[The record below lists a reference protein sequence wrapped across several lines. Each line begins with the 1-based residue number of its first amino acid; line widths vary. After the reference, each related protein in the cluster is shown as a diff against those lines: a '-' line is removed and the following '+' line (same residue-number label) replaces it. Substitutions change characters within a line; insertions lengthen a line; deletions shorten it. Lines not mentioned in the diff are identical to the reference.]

1 MNALQP
7 DSDPRLF
14 STAAMVN
21 PLARWT
27 GYALLLGMVLC
38 WSSGFIGYRYAT
50 QYGGVLVVTFWRFLF
65 TVVLLLPFVFA
76 SLRQVGW
83 PALRRHALLGVLGIA
98 GYIAPLAK
106 SIEAGVAPGTS
117 SLIANLLPLSIVLMA
132 GLVPGQRTRGWQ
144 WLGVAV
150 CLSGMLIASIGTVE
164 LASAPVW
171 AYCLPLLAVASLA
184 VATIHEKRSEP
195 VQLPALTGLFIQV
208 CATLPVFALLAWQ
221 EGSLQPTL
229 APGFALAAAWLA
241 IAGTLGGYGFYWLC
255 LRRFSI
261 QRISGALFLTPG
273 ITMIWACLQ
282 FGDPLTASAL
292 IGVGLTLIGLP
303 LLRRSVIVRKP

>member
-1 MNALQP
+1 MNVLQH
-7 DSDPRLF
+7 DSDQRPF
-14 STAAMVN
+14 STAPVAN
-21 PLARWT
+21 PLARWA
-27 GYALLLGMVLC
+27 GYALLLGMVVC

-50 QYGGVLVVTFWRFLF
+50 QYGGVMVITFWRFLF
-65 TVVLLLPFVFA
+65 TLLLLLPFVFG
-76 SLRQVGW
+76 SLRQIGW
-83 PALRRHALLGVLGIA
+83 RVLGRHALLGVLGIA

-144 WLGVAV
+144 WLGVGV
-150 CLSGMLIASIGTVE
+150 CLGGMLIASIGTVE

-184 VATIHEKRSEP
+184 VATIHEKRSAP
-195 VQLPALTGLFIQV
+195 VQVPALTGLFIQV
-208 CATLPVFALLAWQ
+208 CATVPVFALLALQ
-221 EGSLQPTL
+221 EGSLQPSL
-229 APGFALAAAWLA
+229 APGFAMAAAWLA
-241 IAGTLGGYGFYWLC
+241 VVGTLGGYGFYWLC

-273 ITMIWACLQ
+273 ITMIWASIQ
-282 FGDPLTASAL
+282 FDDPLAASAL
-292 IGVGLTLIGLP
+292 IGVALTLIGLP
-303 LLRRSVIVRKP
+303 LLRQPRHMLKP